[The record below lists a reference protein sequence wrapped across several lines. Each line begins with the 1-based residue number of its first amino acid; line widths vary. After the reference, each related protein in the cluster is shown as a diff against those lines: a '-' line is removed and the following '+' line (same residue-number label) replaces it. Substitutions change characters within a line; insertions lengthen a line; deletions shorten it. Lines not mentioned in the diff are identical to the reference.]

1 MKISNHYTTWK
12 IKNMKMILEI
22 MNDWSRIPKLTEG
35 YVYSNI
41 KETFRPNHPLEENVD
56 TLYL

>member
-12 IKNMKMILEI
+12 IKNMKMIFKI
-22 MNDWSRIPKLTEG
+22 MNDWSRIPQLREG
-35 YVYSNI
+35 YVCSNI
-41 KETFRPNHPLEENVD
+41 KETFPPNHPLEENVD